1 MTLLLT
7 LSLLACR
14 SDKDQV
20 LDTSALVIDAD
31 ADGVPESEDCDDNNP
46 DAFPDNP
53 EQCDGVDND
62 CNGEIDDGVGTAW
75 YTDGDGDGFG
85 AAEVIACE
93 QPEGTSTLDGDCDDA
108 ASSTYPGAP
117 EQCDGVDQ
125 SCDGLVDEDVLSVWY
140 ADSDGDRYGDPSAVL
155 NECDPPEGYVDDNTD
170 CDDADASANPGGTEV
185 CDLIDNN
192 CDGSIDEGVELTFYR
207 DRDADGYGRET
218 KTEEACTA
226 PSGYVDV
233 AGDCNDDDAS
243 LNPETL
249 WYIDYDA
256 DGYGST
262 TYTTASCEQPSGYVS
277 DTTDCD
283 DASAASYPG
292 ASEICDGSDNDCN
305 GDVDEDPIDGSTFY
319 TDADGD
325 GYGDPDSPVTACE
338 VTSGTTSDN
347 TDCEDGDATAYPG
360 TTTAETPGDGV
371 DQNCDGNDGCSDLDC
386 DGLVDLVFADYY
398 GGSSYD
404 GDVYLYYNDGG
415 GYSDADRDILTNSY
429 GARDVEVADLDGDG
443 FQDIV
448 VASYYDSNY
457 VTQSYVYWGSSSG
470 YSDSDSTALATYGT
484 NDVDISDLDGDGY
497 QDLVFANYY
506 GSAAAPDSTI
516 YWGSS
521 TGYSSADSD
530 DLETDGAWEVEISD
544 LDGDGYEELVFA
556 AYYDG
561 SSYSTSSYIYWGSA
575 SGYSTTSRTSLPTL
589 GARDVEIA
597 DFDGDGLD
605 DIAFSSH
612 YTGSSYSTSAYVYY
626 QSSSGT
632 FGTGNRDSLSVV
644 GTLGMTSGD
653 YNGDGLTDLAFA
665 GYYGGSWSTS
675 TYVYVF
681 ENSSSGFGSAT
692 TLGSVGNWS
701 LETADTDNDG
711 YDELLSSRYYNGS
724 SYAADS
730 YLWWGSATGL
740 SDSNRDDLPSLSGSH
755 GAIGDVDADGYPEII
770 LSNYYT
776 GSWSTSASS
785 YVYFGSST
793 GWSSS
798 TVDSLSTYGTLS
810 RPVFV
815 GDASW

>member
-1 MTLLLT
+1 MSLLLL
-7 LSLLACR
+7 LSLACR
-14 SDKDQV
+14 TKDV
-20 LDTSALVIDAD
+20 NVDTGALVDTGTFVDEDGDGVGAALDCDDANAAIFPGAEEICDGLDNNCDGVVDTDAVDAETWYIDSDGDGFGSGSGTTACQAPFGTVSSEGDCDDGDTAYYPGAPEDDCTDPNDYNCDGSVGYED
-31 ADGVPESEDCDDNNP
+31 ADGDGYAACEECDDANVNVSP
-46 DAFPDNP
+46 DAEEF
-53 EQCDGVDND
+53 CDGIDND
-62 CNGEIDDGVGTAW
+62 CNG
-75 YTDGDGDGFG
+75 F
-85 AAEVIACE
+85 
-93 QPEGTSTLDGDCDDA
+93 
-108 ASSTYPGAP
+108 
-117 EQCDGVDQ
+117 
-125 SCDGLVDEDVLSVWY
+125 VDED
-140 ADSDGDRYGDPSAVL
+140 SAV
-155 NECDPPEGYVDDNTD
+155 
-170 CDDADASANPGGTEV
+170 DASTW
-185 CDLIDNN
+185 
-192 CDGSIDEGVELTFYR
+192 YR
-207 DRDADGYGRET
+207 DLDTDGYGDST
-218 KTEEACTA
+218 ST
-226 PSGYVDV
+226 DV
-233 AGDCNDDDAS
+233 EC
-243 LNPETL
+243 
-249 WYIDYDA
+249 Y
-256 DGYGST
+256 
-262 TYTTASCEQPSGYVS
+262 QPSGYVS

-605 DIAFSSH
+605 DIAL
-612 YTGSSYSTSAYVYY
+612 
-626 QSSSGT
+626 
-632 FGTGNRDSLSVV
+632 SLI
-644 GTLGMTSGD
+644 
-653 YNGDGLTDLAFA
+653 
-665 GYYGGSWSTS
+665 
-675 TYVYVF
+675 
-681 ENSSSGFGSAT
+681 
-692 TLGSVGNWS
+692 
-701 LETADTDNDG
+701 
-711 YDELLSSRYYNGS
+711 
-724 SYAADS
+724 
-730 YLWWGSATGL
+730 
-740 SDSNRDDLPSLSGSH
+740 H
-755 GAIGDVDADGYPEII
+755 I
-770 LSNYYT
+770 
-776 GSWSTSASS
+776 
-785 YVYFGSST
+785 
-793 GWSSS
+793 
-798 TVDSLSTYGTLS
+798 
-810 RPVFV
+810 
-815 GDASW
+815 